1 MIKRL
6 TAAALVCLLELGAS
20 AQTNAPLG
28 CAADIRTDI
37 RRTDTTNSTPFV
49 LTATVTVPT
58 ASYNLTFVIEDSSG
72 RVTVSD
78 HAQWPKKLLKAGDV
92 VKLSGVVL
100 REWDGRRFAHVR
112 KIEVVE
118 HRSPPEPLAVSLAQI
133 LDGTVFNRAVRT
145 EGTVIDA
152 FKDEI
157 DPRFFFLVIADGR
170 DSLCANFYSDTEL
183 EPDFV
188 RLIDARISLTGCA
201 NLANDSRTR
210 AHSGIELS
218 KCDFASIRILRP
230 APQTPFDVPLLEDDP
245 DGIGTA
251 GAGLPYRRKVRGQ
264 VIAVWHGNKLL
275 VWTERGKVS
284 KVELT
289 SRKDAPSYGTFI
301 EAVGIP
307 ETDLY
312 HLNLSRAVW
321 RATSGTCPP
330 QHEPEAVTA
339 VKMLTDGKGEREI
352 KAYYH
357 GRTIRMTG
365 TVNALPA
372 VGNGDHRTNLECGEY
387 QIPLDFSSAPEALA
401 RLSAG
406 CKAEVTGTCVMEL
419 ENCRPQAP
427 FPHIEGFAIVVRTPD
442 DVRILAR
449 PPWWT
454 PARLLVVIG
463 SLLAA
468 LVAILVGNAVLRKLV
483 ERRGR
488 QLFKAQIAKAES
500 ELRIDERTRLAVE
513 LHDSIS
519 QNLTGVA
526 LEINSAD
533 RLSQTDA
540 AAAHRHLDRAAMTLR
555 SCRNELKNCLWDLRN
570 ATLENHDLDEAI
582 RQTLAPHV
590 GDAQLAVR
598 FNVPRRLLT
607 DNTAHAILRIIRE
620 LAVNAVR
627 HGQARTIRVAGSR
640 EDGRLLFSVRDDG
653 RGFDPR
659 RCPGVA
665 EGHFGLQGILERV
678 EGLEGELNVRS
689 APGRGTKVTVALPL
703 AQPPQL

>member
-1 MIKRL
+1 MIKHL

-20 AQTNAPLG
+20 AQTDAPLG
-28 CAADIRTDI
+28 CAADILADI
-37 RRTDTTNSTPFV
+37 RRKDTTNSTPFA

-58 ASYNLTFVIEDSSG
+58 RKHNLSFNVEDDSG
-72 RVTVSD
+72 QTPLSD
-78 HAQWPKKLLKAGDV
+78 HTLWPKRLLKVGDV
-92 VKLSGVVL
+92 IRASGVVL
-100 REWDGRRFAHVR
+100 REWNGRRFAHIR
-112 KIEVVE
+112 KLDVIG
-118 HRSPPEPLAVSLAQI
+118 RRTPSEPSSVTLAQI
-133 LDGTVFNRAVRT
+133 LDGSFFYRVVRT

-157 DPRFFFLVIADGR
+157 DPHFFFLVLADGR
-170 DSLCANFYSDTEL
+170 DTLCANFFNEGP
-183 EPDFV
+183 EPDFD
-188 RLIDARISLTGCA
+188 RLIDARISLTGFA
-201 NLANDSRTR
+201 NRSIDSRTR
-210 AHSGIELS
+210 THSGTEIAN
-218 KCDFASIRILRP
+218 CDSQSIRILRP
-230 APQTPFDVPLLEDDP
+230 APKSPFDVPLLEDDP

-321 RATSGTCPP
+321 RAVRGTCPP
-330 QHEPEAVTA
+330 QPEPEAVTA
-339 VKMLTDGKGEREI
+339 GKMLTDGKGEREI

-365 TVNALPA
+365 TINALPA

-468 LVAILVGNAVLRKLV
+468 LIAILVWNAVLRKLV

-488 QLFKAQIAKAES
+488 QLFKAQISKAES